1 MSEGVKKICILIDG
15 ISKSGGTDRVLSTV
29 ANILDSKGHEITVY
43 SLTEGEPYYEINK
56 TVTIRYATKK
66 NRFAKLFQFS
76 FFIKNN
82 NFDSVIIISMGRLS
96 AQIIPILKIVRV
108 HSNIVCSDHVAIES
122 FPKTIRLIKYFSYYL
137 ANYIVVL
144 TKQDK
149 IYLSSIFKNDKIAV
163 IRNASPFEEKFR
175 NNMEK
180 EKIAIAVGRLTYQ
193 KNFFRLIDIWKKREN
208 KSWKLYIIGEGEDR
222 DKLQEYITEDD
233 GVHLVGACKKIDEW
247 YKRASLLLM
256 TSRYEGLPMVLIEAK
271 NFGLPVIAFDCKT
284 GPSELIDNDGIV
296 INYNDDENFIV
307 NLNKTLDDNV
317 LLNEMMENALINSA
331 FYEKN
336 AIYAQWLK
344 VIDKS
349 FSD

>member
-1 MSEGVKKICILIDG
+1 
-15 ISKSGGTDRVLSTV
+15 
-29 ANILDSKGHEITVY
+29 
-43 SLTEGEPYYEINK
+43 
-56 TVTIRYATKK
+56 
-66 NRFAKLFQFS
+66 
-76 FFIKNN
+76 
-82 NFDSVIIISMGRLS
+82 
-96 AQIIPILKIVRV
+96 
-108 HSNIVCSDHVAIES
+108 
-122 FPKTIRLIKYFSYYL
+122 
-137 ANYIVVL
+137 
-144 TKQDK
+144 
-149 IYLSSIFKNDKIAV
+149 
-163 IRNASPFEEKFR
+163 
-175 NNMEK
+175 MEK